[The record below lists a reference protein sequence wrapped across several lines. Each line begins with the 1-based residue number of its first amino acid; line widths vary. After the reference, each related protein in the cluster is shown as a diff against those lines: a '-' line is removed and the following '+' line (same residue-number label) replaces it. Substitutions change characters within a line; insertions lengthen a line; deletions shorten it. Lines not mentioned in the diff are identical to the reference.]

1 MSNDKVSPR
10 DEQGPNPAPHSGTQ
24 GKEKSGS
31 AERAPGRRMPAA
43 GPHADPSLVN
53 PDLTPGTG
61 SLPSTRQGGDADP
74 GTD

>member
-1 MSNDKVSPR
+1 MSNDNVSPR
-10 DEQGPNPAPHSGTQ
+10 DEQGSDQAPQSGTQ
-24 GKEKSGS
+24 RKEKSGS
-31 AERAPGRRMPAA
+31 AEHAPDRMPAA

-61 SLPSTRQGGDADP
+61 SLPSSKQGGDADP

>member
-1 MSNDKVSPR
+1 MSNDNVSPR
-10 DEQGPNPAPHSGTQ
+10 DEQGSDQAPQSGTQ
-24 GKEKSGS
+24 RKEKSGS
-31 AERAPGRRMPAA
+31 TERAPDRMPAA